1 MPRKLY
7 WQNSSDFH
15 NAAISN
21 TMSRNRFKNILSV
34 LHLSDNMDLDKQD
47 KITKI
52 RPFYYKI
59 VKSCIENRPN
69 SSDHSADESMLSY
82 YGRSNSKQLMEINLV
97 QSRYNIW
104 VLAEL
109 LGYVVYTDPY
119 QGAKNGMSTR
129 TSEQT
134 LGLGVTVVLSLL
146 DTLPKE
152 TCYRVFMDNVFR
164 SFRLLE
170 FLAAN
175 NIRGSG
181 TMRENRL
188 GDCTISKKKAIDK
201 FEHEAMNYRTSA
213 QHNLTVVAW
222 KDNKTVYVASNRDAV
237 EPLPQVQQRKK
248 QKQAKVAISQLFLIN
263 QYNKGMEGVDQAD
276 QNIATYWIAVKA
288 KKWWWAFFACIQ
300 DMILQ
305 YV

>member
-1 MPRKLY
+1 
-7 WQNSSDFH
+7 
-15 NAAISN
+15 
-21 TMSRNRFKNILSV
+21 
-34 LHLSDNMDLDKQD
+34 
-47 KITKI
+47 
-52 RPFYYKI
+52 
-59 VKSCIENRPN
+59 
-69 SSDHSADESMLSY
+69 
-82 YGRSNSKQLMEINLV
+82 
-97 QSRYNIW
+97 
-104 VLAEL
+104 
-109 LGYVVYTDPY
+109 
-119 QGAKNGMSTR
+119 
-129 TSEQT
+129 
-134 LGLGVTVVLSLL
+134 
-146 DTLPKE
+146 
-152 TCYRVFMDNVFR
+152 MDNFFR

-170 FLAAN
+170 FLVAN
-175 NIRGSG
+175 NIRASG

-222 KDNKTVYVASNRDAV
+222 KDNKTVYVASNRDVV

-288 KKWWWAFFACIQ
+288 KKWWRAFFACIQ

>member
-1 MPRKLY
+1 
-7 WQNSSDFH
+7 
-15 NAAISN
+15 
-21 TMSRNRFKNILSV
+21 MSRNRFKNILPV
-34 LHLSDNMDLDKQD
+34 LHLSD

-52 RPFYYKI
+52 IPFYYKI

-69 SSDHSADESMLSY
+69 SLDLSADESMLSY

-97 QSRYNIW
+97 QSRYKIW
-104 VLAEL
+104 VFAEL

-119 QGAKNGMSTR
+119 QGAKNGMSTG

-134 LGLGVTVVLSLL
+134 LGLGETVVLSLL
-146 DTLPKE
+146 DALPKE
-152 TCYRVFMDNVFR
+152 TCYRVFMDNFFR

-175 NIRGSG
+175 NIRASG
-181 TMRENRL
+181 TIWENRL
-188 GDCTISKKKAIDK
+188 GDCTISKKKAIK
-201 FEHEAMNYRTSA
+201 FEHEAMDYRTSA
-213 QHNLTVVAW
+213 QHNLNVVAW
-222 KDNKTVYVASNRDAV
+222 KDNKTVYVASNHNAV
-237 EPLPQVQQRKK
+237 EPSPQVQQRKK

-263 QYNKGMEGVDQAD
+263 QYNKGMEGVDQTD

-288 KKWWWAFFACIQ
+288 KKWWRAFFACIQ

-305 YV
+305 NV